1 MKIVVDSLGGD
12 KNSIQVN
19 IEGVLL
25 ALKENK
31 DIEIVLVGP
40 KEDIEREIL
49 KNKKRFD
56 NEMIKKIE
64 IVDAKEK
71 ITMEDQP
78 SKILRTKENSS
89 IAVGIKLL
97 KENKADAFVS
107 AGNSGAILAFS
118 VTYVRKIEN
127 IDRPAIA
134 TVLPTIKRPCVII
147 DVGANVDCKPRQLL
161 EFAYMGNVYCKN
173 ILNVENPRVAL
184 LSIGTEDKKGNQQ
197 VLETYSLLKNSKL
210 NFIGN
215 IEGRDIPFGVA
226 DVVVADGFVGNVVL
240 KLSEGIAEM
249 LLELIKLSLKKH
261 PFAWFALP
269 FVWNAIRD
277 LRKKVDFA
285 EYGGAPLLGL
295 EKVCIICHGRSNSK
309 AIKNAIKVARQM
321 VEKNINFIISQYM
334 REIATQNEKN

>member
-1 MKIVVDSLGGD
+1 MKIIIDALGGD
-12 KNSIQVN
+12 RNSIQVN
-19 IEGVLL
+19 VEGGLL
-25 ALKENK
+25 ALKEYKNL
-31 DIEIVLVGP
+31 EIILTGP
-40 KEDIEREIL
+40 KEDIEKEIL
-49 KNKKRFD
+49 KSKKKFD
-56 NEMIKKIE
+56 DEIIKKIT
-64 IVDAKEK
+64 IIDAKEH

-89 IAVGIKLL
+89 IAVGMRLL

-118 VTYVRKIEN
+118 ITYIKKIEN

-134 TVLPTIKRPCVII
+134 TVLPTINRPCVII

-161 EFAYMGNVYCKN
+161 EFAYMGNIYCKN
-173 ILNVENPRVAL
+173 ILGIENPKVGI

-197 VLETYSLLKNSKL
+197 VLETYLLLKNSKL

-215 IEGRDIPFGVA
+215 IEGSDIPFGVA
-226 DVVVADGFVGNVVL
+226 DVIVADGFVGNIVL
-240 KLSEGIAEM
+240 KLSEGIAEV
-249 LLELIKLSLKKH
+249 LLQLIKTSLKKH
-261 PFAWFALP
+261 PFAWFSLP

-295 EKVCIICHGRSNSK
+295 QKVCVICHGKSNSK
-309 AIKNAIKVARQM
+309 AIKNAVKVAKQM
-321 VEKNINFIISQYM
+321 VEKDINFIISQYM
-334 REIATQNEKN
+334 KEIVNNYEKN

>member
-1 MKIVVDSLGGD
+1 MKIVVDALGGD

-19 IEGVLL
+19 VEGTLL
-25 ALKENK
+25 ALREYN
-31 DIEIVLVGP
+31 DIEIILTGP
-40 KEDIEREIL
+40 KEDIEKEIL
-49 KNKKRFD
+49 RNKKKLDDELKR
-56 NEMIKKIE
+56 ISVI
-64 IVDAKEK
+64 DAKEQ

-89 IAVGIKLL
+89 IAVGMKLL
-97 KENKADAFVS
+97 KEDKADAFVS

-118 VTYVRKIEN
+118 ITHIKKVEN
-127 IDRPAIA
+127 ISRPAIA
-134 TVLPTIKRPCVII
+134 AVLPTIRRPCVVI
-147 DVGANVDCKPRQLL
+147 DVGTNVDCKPRQLL
-161 EFAYMGNVYCKN
+161 EFAYMGNIYCKN
-173 ILNVENPRVAL
+173 ILNTENPKVGL

-226 DVVVADGFVGNVVL
+226 DVVVTDGFVGNVVL
-240 KLSEGIAEM
+240 KLSEGIAEV
-249 LLELIKLSLKKH
+249 LLELIKSSLKRH
-261 PFAWFALP
+261 PFAWFSLP

-295 EKVCIICHGRSNSK
+295 QKVCIICHGRSNSK

-321 VEKNINFIISQYM
+321 IEKNINSIISQYM
-334 REIATQNEKN
+334 REIVNNEKN